1 MYELKTKLNDANVE
15 NFLNKIEDAD
25 KKNLSLKVLDL
36 MKKVTKEEPKMW
48 GTSIIG
54 FGSYHYKY
62 KTGHEGDMCLV
73 GFSPRKQNVTLYL
86 TYDVSQY
93 GKILEKLGKVKTG
106 KSCLYVKK
114 EEDIDFKVLEDLI
127 SKAYDYMK
135 NMKWD

>member
-1 MYELKTKLNDANVE
+1 MYELKTKINDANVE
-15 NFLNKIEDAD
+15 KFLNKIEDES
-25 KKNLSLKVLDL
+25 KRSFSFKVLDI
-36 MKKVTKEEPKMW
+36 MKKVTNEEPKMW

-93 GKILEKLGKVKTG
+93 AKILEKLGKVKTG

-114 EEDIDFKVLEDLI
+114 EEDIDIKILEDLI

-135 NMKWD
+135 NIKWD